1 MTNNETKLID
11 FENGQILGVKDKNGI
26 LWLGVKKACLDI
38 GLSENQALRQIKN
51 VQEDLVLK
59 PNCAKLDIVQMEGN
73 RQIKREVIVIHEEF
87 VSSWLSKISLTPKM
101 KKDNPIAVDRLV
113 KYQQKA
119 AKVLHNAFFAT
130 DEQKQELFDELGLK
144 GVIGSLEI
152 KIDTLSNQIT
162 ELIDNS
168 TINSRQAQKIL
179 FAGKD
184 RVNLLLG
191 GAHSPEYKKSAR
203 TYFKNMWLNLADA
216 FKISTYKDLNPTD
229 IPRAYSFL
237 KEWSYSN

>member
-11 FENGQILGVKDKNGI
+11 FEGGQLLGVKDENGKV
-26 LWLGVKKACLDI
+26 WLGVRKACMDI
-38 GLSENQALRQIKN
+38 GLTEDQAKRQVKV
-51 VQEDLVLK
+51 VQEDIVLK
-59 PNCAKLDIVQMEGN
+59 QGGLYLTLPTNGGEQNTL
-73 RQIKREVIVIHEEF
+73 VINEEF
-87 VSSWLSKISLTPKM
+87 VSIWIAKISLTPKM
-101 KKDNPIAVDRLV
+101 QNDNPVAVDRLV
-113 KYQQKA
+113 KYQLKA
-119 AKVLHNAFFAT
+119 AKVLHDAFFAT
-130 DEQKQELFDELGLK
+130 DEQKQEFYDELGLK
-144 GVIGSLEI
+144 GMIKPLEV
-152 KIDTLSNQIT
+152 KIETLSTRIN

-203 TYFKNMWLNLADA
+203 TYFKNMWLNLADV

-229 IPRAYSFL
+229 IPNAYNFL
-237 KEWSYSN
+237 REWSYSN

>member
-11 FENGQILGVKDKNGI
+11 FEGGQLLGVKDENGKV
-26 LWLGVKKACLDI
+26 WLGVRKACMDI
-38 GLSENQALRQIKN
+38 GLTEDQAKRQVKV
-51 VQEDLVLK
+51 VQEDIVLK
-59 PNCAKLDIVQMEGN
+59 QGGLYLTLPTNGGEQNTL
-73 RQIKREVIVIHEEF
+73 VINEEF
-87 VSSWLSKISLTPKM
+87 VSIWIAKISLTPKM
-101 KKDNPIAVDRLV
+101 QNDNPVAVDRLV
-113 KYQQKA
+113 KYQLKA
-119 AKVLHNAFFAT
+119 AKVLHDAFFAT
-130 DEQKQELFDELGLK
+130 DEQKQEFYDELGLK
-144 GVIGSLEI
+144 GMIKPLEV
-152 KIDTLSNQIT
+152 KIETLSTRIN